1 MTRSYPSDGITI
13 RPAQPGDVTLILD
26 LIKGLAEYERAPEQ
40 AKATAQDIEQALF
53 QTNPRARA
61 LICSVDGQPAGFA
74 LYFYNFSTWTGK
86 SGIYLEDLFVEPAY
100 RGRGAG
106 KALLRTLARIAVAE
120 DCTRFEWSVL
130 DWNEPAIR
138 FYEAFG
144 AEPQSEWIGYRLSG
158 DALQTFADGTD

>member
-13 RPAQPGDVTLILD
+13 RPAQPGDVSLILD

-40 AKATAQDIEQALF
+40 AKATTQDIEQAL
-53 QTNPRARA
+53 
-61 LICSVDGQPAGFA
+61 L
-74 LYFYNFSTWTGK
+74 K
-86 SGIYLEDLFVEPAY
+86 
-100 RGRGAG
+100 
-106 KALLRTLARIAVAE
+106 TLARIAVAE

-144 AEPQSEWIGYRLSG
+144 AEPQSEWVGYRLSG
-158 DALQTFADGTD
+158 NALQAFADSTD